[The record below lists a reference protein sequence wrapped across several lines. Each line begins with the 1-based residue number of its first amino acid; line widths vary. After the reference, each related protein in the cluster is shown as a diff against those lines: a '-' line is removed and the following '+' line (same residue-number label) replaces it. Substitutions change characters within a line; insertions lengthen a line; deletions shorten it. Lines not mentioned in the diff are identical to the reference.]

1 MKKFMVPVLMAACL
15 LGTVRGQEEE
25 EEIGCVGCHLEQD
38 PPYSTPAETVPLDIH
53 GQAGFTCVDCHGG
66 DPSAW
71 DFDEA
76 KDPAKGFIGIPTGRR
91 VVELCGRCHS
101 NPQFMR
107 RYNPNLPTDQVA
119 KYWTSGHGQNLRAG
133 NPDVAQCASCHNPH
147 AIKRVTDPGSSV
159 YHGNVAQTCGRC
171 HADEQLMSQYG
182 LSGDIVEQYQGSV
195 HGAALIGRGD
205 VAAPTCNDCHGNHG
219 AAPPQVGSIQEIC
232 GTCHVNNQMLFSRSK
247 MRTVFITEGYHGCET
262 CHTAHDIQK
271 PSEEMVGLQEG
282 TVCSQ
287 CHEDSADDPG
297 GLHARYIR
305 SALEALK
312 DSLRLAEEGIAA
324 AENRGL
330 EVENLLLD
338 MQTARTALI
347 QSRTMV
353 HTFDATRVTEESRP
367 GISLASKIIRD
378 VQLLMQELRNRKIWL
393 GIATL
398 FMVFTATVLHF
409 YVKTLD

>member
-1 MKKFMVPVLMAACL
+1 MNRFMVPVLMAACL

-38 PPYSTPAETVPLDIH
+38 APYSMPAETVPLDVH

-66 DPSAW
+66 DPNAW
-71 DFDEA
+71 DYDEA
-76 KDPAKGFIGIPTGRR
+76 KEPAKGFIGIPTGRR

-101 NPQFMR
+101 SPEFMR

-133 NPDVAQCASCHNPH
+133 NSDVAQCASCHNPH
-147 AIKRVTDPGSSV
+147 AIKRVADPGSSV

-182 LSGDIVEQYQGSV
+182 LSNDIVAQYQGSV
-195 HGAALIGRGD
+195 HGVALIGRGD

-219 AAPPQVGSIQEIC
+219 AAPPQVGSIQEVC
-232 GTCHVNNQMLFSRSK
+232 GTCHVNNQMLFSQSK
-247 MRTVFITEGYHGCET
+247 MRTAFVTEGYHGCET

-287 CHEDSADDPG
+287 CHEDSADDAG

-312 DSLRLAEEGIAA
+312 DSLRRAEEGIAA

-330 EVENLLLD
+330 EVEDLLLD
-338 MQTARTALI
+338 MQTARTVLI
-347 QSRTMV
+347 RSRTMV
-353 HTFDATRVTEESRP
+353 HTFDATRVTEESRA
-367 GISLASKIIRD
+367 GVSLASKIIRE
-378 VQLLMQELRNRKIWL
+378 VERLMQELRNRKIWL

>member
-1 MKKFMVPVLMAACL
+1 MHRFMAPVLVAACL
-15 LGTVRGQEEE
+15 MGTVQGQGEE

-38 PPYSTPAETVPLDIH
+38 PPYSTPAETVPFDVH

-66 DPSAW
+66 DPDSW

-76 KDPAKGFIGIPTGRR
+76 KDPAKGFIGIPTGLR
-91 VVELCGRCHS
+91 VVELCGQCHS
-101 NPQFMR
+101 NQEFMQ

-119 KYWTSGHGQNLRAG
+119 QYWTSGHGRSLQAG

-147 AIKRVTDPGSSV
+147 DIKRVADPGSTV
-159 YHGNVAQTCGRC
+159 YHANVAETCGNC
-171 HADEQLMSQYG
+171 HAEEQLISRYG
-182 LSGDIVEQYQGSV
+182 LSSDIVQQYRSSV
-195 HGAALIGRGD
+195 HGVALHDRGD
-205 VAAPTCNDCHGNHG
+205 MAAPTCNDCHGNHG
-219 AAPPQVGSIQEIC
+219 AAPPQVESAQEAC
-232 GTCHVNNQMLFSRSK
+232 GTCHVNNQLLFSQSK
-247 MRTVFITEGYHGCET
+247 MRTIFITEGYHGCAT

-271 PSEEMVGLQEG
+271 TSEEMVGLQEG
-282 TVCSQ
+282 SVCAQ

-297 GLHARYIR
+297 GLQARYIR
-305 SALEALK
+305 SALETLK
-312 DSLRLAEEGIAA
+312 DTLRLAEEGIAA

-330 EVENLLLD
+330 VVTDLLLD

-353 HTFDATRVTEESRP
+353 HTFDAARVTEEGRP
-367 GISLASKIIRD
+367 GIILASKIISE
-378 VQLLMQELRNRKIWL
+378 VKLLMRELRNRKIWL
-393 GIATL
+393 GFATM